1 MTGYY
6 TLLMKLGITP
16 NYVAFSQTAFAL
28 KLIRGNPDALQLV
41 TKCLYPDVA
50 KQFGTNW
57 KAVERNIRT
66 VNEIVWQKS
75 GSLLGQLAGRELRQK
90 PSNAQLLAILSY
102 SLLSQC
108 ASTLAAHDLGEAA
121 ALPGEGHGV
130 GVMGQA
136 VPQSGIL
143 LTERSN

>member
-1 MTGYY
+1 MLYR
-6 TLLMKLGITP
+6 LGVTA
-16 NYVAFSQTAFAL
+16 NYVGFFQTAFAVHL
-28 KLIRGNPDALQLV
+28 CMNQPDRLLLV
-41 TKCLYPDVA
+41 TKWVYPDVA
-50 KQFGTNW
+50 RQYKTSW
-57 KAVERNIRT
+57 KAVEHNIRT

-75 GSLLGQLAGRELRQK
+75 GSLLGQLAGRELREK

-108 ASTLAAHDLGEAA
+108 ASTLAVHDLGEAA

>member
-1 MTGYY
+1 MLYR
-6 TLLMKLGITP
+6 LGVTA
-16 NYVAFSQTAFAL
+16 NYVGFFQTAFAVHL
-28 KLIRGNPDALQLV
+28 CMNQPDRLLLV
-41 TKCLYPDVA
+41 TKWVYPDVA
-50 KQFGTNW
+50 RQYKTSW

-66 VNEIVWQKS
+66 VNEIVGQKS
-75 GSLLGQLAGRELRQK
+75 GSLLGQLAGRELREK

-121 ALPGEGHGV
+121 ALPGEDHGV
-130 GVMGQA
+130 GVMEQT